1 MSFIPVFLAKLSLA
15 ISLKLGIDQLSKKG
29 YMPRSTYIS
38 RALAALEE
46 DDLDGAIHNYRLALK
61 NKEPDDKTEMT
72 REIISCA
79 LDNRI
84 KKLEDKISALEEE
97 KKAPFFSKKFW
108 KRKLMGFEQD
118 KIKRID
124 QEIAGHKKGI
134 EVLENLQ
141 QQLNEP
147 V

>member
-1 MSFIPVFLAKLSLA
+1 
-15 ISLKLGIDQLSKKG
+15 
-29 YMPRSTYIS
+29 
-38 RALAALEE
+38 
-46 DDLDGAIHNYRLALK
+46 
-61 NKEPDDKTEMT
+61 
-72 REIISCA
+72 
-79 LDNRI
+79 
-84 KKLEDKISALEEE
+84 
-97 KKAPFFSKKFW
+97 
-108 KRKLMGFEQD
+108 MGFEQD